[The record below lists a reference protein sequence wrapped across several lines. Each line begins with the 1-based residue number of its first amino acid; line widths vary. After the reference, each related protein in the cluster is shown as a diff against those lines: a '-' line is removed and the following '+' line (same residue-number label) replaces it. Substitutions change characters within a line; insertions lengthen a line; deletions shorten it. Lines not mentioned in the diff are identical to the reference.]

1 MFHEIV
7 PYLKL
12 AGAACSSLGAIL
24 LAWRVRSILKWV
36 VNALVTHEH
45 SLEQHRLLLS
55 GKPQTEPTV
64 SGVTKHLLNIQNG
77 IGLFLLIAGFA
88 LLGIGM
94 ASNALVYFD
103 ALLR

>member
-1 MFHEIV
+1 MLHQIV

-12 AGAACSSLGAIL
+12 TGAVCSSLGAIL

-36 VNALVTHEH
+36 VYALVTHEH
-45 SLEQHRLLLS
+45 ALEQHRLLLS
-55 GKPQTEPTV
+55 GKPQTEPTL

-77 IGLFLLIAGFA
+77 IGLVLLVVGFA
-88 LLGIGM
+88 LLAIGM

-103 ALLR
+103 SLPQ